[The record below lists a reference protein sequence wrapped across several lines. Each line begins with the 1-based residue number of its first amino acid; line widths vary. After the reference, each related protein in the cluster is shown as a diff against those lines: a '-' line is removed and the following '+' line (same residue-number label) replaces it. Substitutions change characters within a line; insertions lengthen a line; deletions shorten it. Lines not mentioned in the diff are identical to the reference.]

1 MSGQWAPDPYGR
13 AEYRWWDGA
22 NWTPHVSTS
31 GQVTQEDPATFA
43 SAAVANPV
51 AAAGAAASPAAAFP
65 AAVFPQ
71 VASPEAGFPATG
83 FPAAGFPGFPGYATP
98 AGVGTAASAGKT
110 NGMLTAASIMQLFQ
124 GVIGAIFGLWL
135 LAAAQSTLGG
145 LVDDLSG
152 GAITGAGLV
161 LLVFSAGLILLS
173 IQCLRRRRGA
183 WITTVVFQGIVVVF
197 MFLAFVSALGDSG
210 GDANAG
216 GAVLPL
222 LYTGATLG
230 LAIVGGRRQFST
242 GAR

>member
-22 NWTPHVSTS
+22 KWTPHVSTT
-31 GQVTQEDPATFA
+31 GQVTEEDPATF
-43 SAAVANPV
+43 SGVVVAHPTPV
-51 AAAGAAASPAAAFP
+51 AAA
-65 AAVFPQ
+65 
-71 VASPEAGFPATG
+71 VASPDVGFPATG
-83 FPAAGFPGFPGYATP
+83 FPATGFPGFAGFATP
-98 AGVGTAASAGKT
+98 TGGGAATSAAST
-110 NGMLTAASIMQLFQ
+110 NGMLTAASVMQLFQ

-173 IQCLRRRRGA
+173 VQCLRRRRGA